1 MAFPVFFDTCSIY
14 GSVLTD
20 LILRLAEGGA
30 FRPLWSQHVLQELEE
45 NLAERIGQDAAARR
59 VGFMRRAFPDAEVTG
74 YELLI
79 DTMANDPKDRHV
91 LAAAVCGNA
100 AVIVT
105 FNLDD
110 FPDSALSSFDII
122 AIHPDEFL
130 LDQFDLYRSLVVEV
144 FEDLADTY
152 ERPPMTVEQL
162 LSSLAPM
169 TPQFV
174 AAVRGEF

>member
-30 FRPLWSQHVLQELEE
+30 FRPLWSEHVLKELEE
-45 NLAERIGQDAAARR
+45 NLAERIGELPAGRR
-59 VGFMRRAFPDAEVTG
+59 IGFMRRAFPDAEVTG
-74 YELLI
+74 YEPLI
-79 DTMANDPKDRHV
+79 NTMSNDPKDRHV

-110 FPDSALSSFDII
+110 FPAPALTPFDIA

-130 LDQFDLYRSLVVEV
+130 LDQFDLFRGLVVEV
-144 FEDLADTY
+144 LEDLADTY
-152 ERPPMTVEQL
+152 EHPPMTVEQL
-162 LSSLAPM
+162 LSSLESL

-174 AAVRGEF
+174 AALRAEF